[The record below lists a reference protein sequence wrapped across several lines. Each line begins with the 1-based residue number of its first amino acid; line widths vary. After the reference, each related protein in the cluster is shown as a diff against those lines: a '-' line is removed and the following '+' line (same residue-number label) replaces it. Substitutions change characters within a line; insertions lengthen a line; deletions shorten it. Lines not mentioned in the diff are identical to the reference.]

1 MAHVETPDQP
11 PLDTRF
17 QATRGIL
24 LTQVLRLMVRVVT
37 AAGLARL
44 ISPASYGIYGMA
56 ALVHGLAYVVQDFGL
71 ASVTLRKATIGGDER
86 TALFWL
92 NAGTGVLL
100 AVIVA
105 ALGPVAAVFYGESL
119 LRRLLP
125 ALAVTFVVNGLHA
138 QLRAQLARERRFGE
152 LNRIEIAAFMLS
164 SAAALLAAS
173 LGAGCW
179 ALVTLPVTAEVV
191 IAVGV
196 WRAQAWRPGRWPARF
211 SPRTSLALGA
221 AISGHEVLRYLQRNT
236 DQFCIGRWFGPSPL
250 GLYGR
255 GAQLVLL
262 PGQYLTDPLAAW
274 VISSLGQAHDA
285 PSAVRTFWCRVV
297 NGLAH
302 LILPMAVVLFCL
314 PWEVLRIAFG
324 PDWTPGAA
332 MLRGISIS
340 LLAQPVLAAETW
352 LLIATGHA
360 RRLLAWS
367 AVTLVLVAAACLLA
381 RPAGPAVLGGA
392 ISGVLLLAA
401 FVGAMFIL
409 RGLPAGPRDLAAA
422 VARPLLISLVAVTA
436 VLGAFRFVPASG
448 SLVRLILG
456 AAITAGCWAGACAMP
471 GVRAELTGHFLRS
484 RP

>member
-1 MAHVETPDQP
+1 MAHVATRDQP
-11 PLDTRF
+11 PPDTRF
-17 QATRGIL
+17 HATRGIL
-24 LTQVLRLMVRVVT
+24 LTQVLRLTVRVGT

-44 ISPASYGIYGMA
+44 VSPAHYGIFGMA
-56 ALVHGLAYVVQDFGL
+56 ALVHGLAYGVQDLGL
-71 ASVTLRKATIGGDER
+71 ASGTLRKAASGGDER

-105 ALGPVAAVFYGESL
+105 ALGPAAAAFYGEPL
-119 LRRLLP
+119 LRQLLP

-138 QLRAQLARERRFGE
+138 QLRAQLAREGRFAE
-152 LNRIEIAAFMLS
+152 LNRIEIAAFVLS
-164 SAAALLAAS
+164 SGAALLAAR

-179 ALVTLPVTAEVV
+179 ALATLPLTAEVV
-191 IAVGV
+191 IAAGV
-196 WRAQAWRPGRWPARF
+196 WRTQAWRPGRWPAGF
-211 SPRTSLALGA
+211 SPRAALALGT

-236 DQFCIGRWFGPSPL
+236 DQFFIGRWFGSSPL
-250 GLYGR
+250 GFYGR
-255 GAQLVLL
+255 GIQLVLL

-274 VISSLGQAHDA
+274 VISSLGQSQDA
-285 PSAVRTFWCRVV
+285 PGAARAFWCRVV

-302 LILPMAVVLFCL
+302 LTLPLAVVLFCM
-314 PWEVLRIAFG
+314 PREVLRIAFG
-324 PDWTPGAA
+324 PDWTPGTA

-367 AVTLVLVAAACLLA
+367 AVTLALVIAACLLA
-381 RPAGPAVLGGA
+381 RPAGPATLGGA

-401 FVGAMFIL
+401 FAGALFIL
-409 RGLPAGPRDLAAA
+409 RGLPAGPRDLIAAM
-422 VARPLLISLVAVTA
+422 ARPLLITFIAVAA
-436 VLGAFRFVPASG
+436 VLGTLTLVPASG

-456 AAITAGCWAGACAMP
+456 AAVTAGCWAAACAAP
-471 GVRAELTGHFLRS
+471 GVRSELTGHFLR
-484 RP
+484 RHP